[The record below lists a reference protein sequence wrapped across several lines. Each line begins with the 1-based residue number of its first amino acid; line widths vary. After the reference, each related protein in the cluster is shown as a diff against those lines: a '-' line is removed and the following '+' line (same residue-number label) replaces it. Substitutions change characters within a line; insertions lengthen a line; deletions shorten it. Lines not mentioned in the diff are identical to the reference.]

1 MCANLLPYKHPCTG
15 MHEAWVPATWW
26 LVKLSVLRGI
36 VSNNTNTSWC
46 NRGVG
51 KTFWFGEA
59 QSTGHVQSYRVSMAQ
74 TENLGGICPPLVYMP
89 MYNQH
94 AQTLVDMHVT
104 WQYIKKQLIPYK
116 SIISDIHYHIH
127 GIYGIVPC
135 RVWQYIPV
143 SSLFAVL
150 TCAPII
156 NRMQSSAFLRRRH
169 QSFLARLSL
178 HWHAVIVWSCCS
190 YSRQRY
196 TSSQYSY

>member
-15 MHEAWVPATWW
+15 KHEAWVMATWW
-26 LVKLSVLRGI
+26 LVKFSVLRGI
-36 VSNNTNTSWC
+36 VSNNTNTSWY

-59 QSTGHVQSYRVSMAQ
+59 HAEYRTCTIIQSEHGIDWK
-74 TENLGGICPPLVYMP
+74 LGGDVPPVSMP

-116 SIISDIHYHIH
+116 SIISDIHYSIC
-127 GIYGIVPC
+127 GIVPC

-150 TCAPII
+150 TCAPIM
-156 NRMQSSAFLRRRH
+156 NWMQLSAFLRRRH

-190 YSRQRY
+190 YSRQWYRSY
-196 TSSQYSY
+196 QYSY